1 MALKNASK
9 ALTIGRAFSTSG
21 AVQQV
26 VPAVAQPKS
35 KGFLAS
41 IFGGGDRVM
50 VPLSE
55 PLPNIELPKHV
66 DASVQAPKT
75 NITTLSNGFRV
86 ASEDTLVSRPSI
98 SHRRPS
104 CPSQGRITER
114 ERRTYPQMR
123 FRTHTSLVLPYI
135 HTY

>member
-1 MALKNASK
+1 MAMKNASK
-9 ALTIGRAFSTSG
+9 ALTIGRTFSTSG
-21 AVQQV
+21 AVQQA
-26 VPAVAQPKS
+26 VPAVAQTKS

-66 DASVQAPKT
+66 DAPVQAPKT

-98 SHRRPS
+98 SHRRPP
-104 CPSQGRITER
+104 C
-114 ERRTYPQMR
+114 
-123 FRTHTSLVLPYI
+123 LPKEE
-135 HTY
+135 